1 MARVTVEDCIER
13 VSNRFDLVMLPA
25 QRAREVSA
33 GAPITVERDNDKN
46 PVIALREIADETVEL
61 ENLQEALIVGQQKH
75 VEYALPEEDEVIDLL
90 ESESNMAGVQQE
102 MPTADGEE
110 PMEPDMP
117 HFQWMLITL
126 TIGVGG
132 SLLSIGS
139 AAGVGLM
146 GVTKGRYTFGGH
158 LKYAPVIALG
168 YAAGIGTSRSGSVT
182 ESSVNH
188 LSNGPST

>member
-13 VSNRFDLVMLPA
+13 VSNRFDLVMLAA

-61 ENLQEALIVGQQKH
+61 ENLQEALIVSQQKH
-75 VEYALPEEDEVIDLL
+75 VEYDLPEEDEVIELL

-102 MPTADGEE
+102 MPVADGEG

-117 HFQWMLITL
+117 QMRFEDA
-126 TIGVGG
+126 VD
-132 SLLSIGS
+132 
-139 AAGVGLM
+139 
-146 GVTKGRYTFGGH
+146 
-158 LKYAPVIALG
+158 
-168 YAAGIGTSRSGSVT
+168 
-182 ESSVNH
+182 ESSD
-188 LSNGPST
+188 S